1 MRFGVVHVGMPA
13 AADEIARELR
23 AEYGEH
29 VDILAAPVTPVIAT
43 HTGAGTVGVAYLV
56 ED

>member
-1 MRFGVVHVGMPA
+1 VPQVAEELERQ
-13 AADEIARELR
+13 LR

-29 VDILAAPVTPVIAT
+29 VEILTAPVTPVIAT
-43 HTGAGTVGVAYLV
+43 HTGIGTVGIAFLV